1 MPMSIRSVP
10 PGRGW
15 QWIVQAFALFRKN
28 PLIWLVLNLIL
39 VAIGWVLGKV
49 PVAGSYVLYL
59 LAPIFLA
66 GIMTACRDL
75 EAGGDIEIGHLFRG
89 FRQNSAQLVTVGG
102 VHLVGQVLISGL
114 MLSIGGP
121 EFQEIARGGQVGDP
135 AAISPEARER
145 ILLALLV
152 SLSLYM
158 PLAMAVWFSPSL
170 VILNNQQGF
179 RAIVFSLIAGFRNI
193 LPFLVYGI
201 ASTVLFVLAVL
212 PFGIGLVLWLP
223 VMVLTMYTS
232 YRDVFVV
239 IAAPATQTEA

>member
-1 MPMSIRSVP
+1 MPMTIRRVP

-28 PLIWLVLNLIL
+28 PLVWLVLNLVL
-39 VAIGWVLGKV
+39 VAIGWLLGKV

-66 GIMTACRDL
+66 GIMAACRDL
-75 EAGGDIEIGHLFRG
+75 EAGKDIEIGHLFRG
-89 FRQNSAQLVTVGG
+89 FRQNTPQLVTVGG

-121 EFQEIARGGQVGDP
+121 EFQEIAQSGEVADP
-135 AAISPEARER
+135 ATIAPETRQR

-152 SLSLYM
+152 SLSLYL
-158 PLAMAVWFSPSL
+158 PLAMAVWFAPAL
-170 VILNNQQGF
+170 AILDGQQGF
-179 RAIVFSLIAGFRNI
+179 RALVFSLIAGLRNL
-193 LPFLVYGI
+193 LPFLVYSL
-201 ASTVLFVLAVL
+201 ASTVLFVLAVI
-212 PFGIGLVLWLP
+212 PFGVGLVLWLP

-232 YRDVFVV
+232 YRDVFV
-239 IAAPATQTEA
+239 AAPAPATETSA

>member
-1 MPMSIRSVP
+1 MPISIRSVP

-15 QWIVQAFALFRKN
+15 QWIVEAFALFRKN
-28 PLIWLVLNLIL
+28 PLIWLALNLIL

-75 EAGGDIEIGHLFRG
+75 ESGGDIEIGHLFRG
-89 FRQNSAQLVTVGG
+89 FRQNTPHLVTIGG
-102 VHLVGQVLISGL
+102 VHLVGQVVISGL
-114 MLSIGGP
+114 MLGIGGP
-121 EFQEIARGGQVGDP
+121 EFQEIAQGGPMGDP
-135 AAISPEARER
+135 AALSPETRDR

-152 SLSLYM
+152 SLVLYL
-158 PLAMAVWFSPSL
+158 PLALAVWFSPAL
-170 VILNNQQGF
+170 AILNDQQGF
-179 RAIVFSLIAGFRNI
+179 RAIVFSLIAGLRNI
-193 LPFLVYGI
+193 LPFLVYSL
-201 ASTVLFVLAVL
+201 ASTVLLVLAVI

-232 YRDVFVV
+232 YRDVFV
-239 IAAPATQTEA
+239 AATAPATQTKA

>member
-1 MPMSIRSVP
+1 MPMTIRRVP

-28 PLIWLVLNLIL
+28 PLMWLVLNLVL

-66 GIMTACRDL
+66 GIMAACRDL
-75 EAGGDIEIGHLFRG
+75 EAGNDIEIGHLFRG
-89 FRQNSAQLVTVGG
+89 FRQNTPQLVTVGG

-121 EFQEIARGGQVGDP
+121 EFQEIAQGGEVADP
-135 AAISPEARER
+135 ATIAPETRQR

-152 SLSLYM
+152 SLSLYL
-158 PLAMAVWFSPSL
+158 PLAMAVWFAPAL
-170 VILNNQQGF
+170 AILDSQQGF
-179 RAIVFSLIAGFRNI
+179 RALVFSLIAGLRNI
-193 LPFLVYGI
+193 LPFLVYSL
-201 ASTVLFVLAVL
+201 ASTVLFVLAVI
-212 PFGIGLVLWLP
+212 PFGVGLVLWLP

-232 YRDVFVV
+232 YRDVFV
-239 IAAPATQTEA
+239 AAPAPATETSA